1 MSTQTRPTPTRGRAS
16 GREKGRNLFG
26 YLLLTPQ
33 MIAFT
38 AIGVVAIGWVIWL
51 SLHHVNVLAGT
62 QEFVGLDNYARI
74 LTDPS
79 MITVLPNTFFFVV
92 VLSVAGTVA
101 AHDDEEESVRQ
112 DGDHA
117 RVRQDTSIVVEP
129 DELLRSG
136 EDIDMVEAEPDHPPD
151 GDHTYC
157 CKRDHLRSEEQ
168 VPEKVA
174 SFLPPRGATSRRGWS
189 RLGAHADNTGSIA
202 EHTFGSASSRSESGV
217 YTNSSSEESRALA
230 TLAPFGATGKI

>member
-1 MSTQTRPTPTRGRAS
+1 
-16 GREKGRNLFG
+16 
-26 YLLLTPQ
+26 
-33 MIAFT
+33 
-38 AIGVVAIGWVIWL
+38 
-51 SLHHVNVLAGT
+51 
-62 QEFVGLDNYARI
+62 
-74 LTDPS
+74 
-79 MITVLPNTFFFVV
+79 
-92 VLSVAGTVA
+92 
-101 AHDDEEESVRQ
+101 
-112 DGDHA
+112 
-117 RVRQDTSIVVEP
+117 
-129 DELLRSG
+129 
-136 EDIDMVEAEPDHPPD
+136 MVEAEPDHPPD

-230 TLAPFGATGKI
+230 TLAPVGATGKIWPRSVIDSTIGSRSSAVRRPEDSASTSGFNKLSRAGGKNCEIRLAFSRFVR